1 MAANI
6 VATETPITSWPQDV
20 SLTPNDFKKM
30 LAAVQVD
37 SINGA
42 TVAEIAQAAD
52 VSAFTQALTAA
63 GAIGLT
69 MRYVTLVG
77 PASSTYAVTLAAPT
91 ANEQGQVK
99 VIRMLS
105 TTGTNAVTLALTN
118 VSGGSAASSASF
130 DAAGETLVLVA
141 AGAKWVV
148 LKELGV
154 TLS

>member
-1 MAANI
+1 MAAN
-6 VATETPITSWPQDV
+6 VGVTETPITSWPQDV
-20 SLTPNDFKKM
+20 SLPPGDFAKM
-30 LAAVQVD
+30 MEAIQID
-37 SINGA
+37 DINGA
-42 TVAEIAQAAD
+42 TVAEIAQVAD
-52 VSAFTQALTAA
+52 VSAFTQALAAA

-69 MRYVTLVG
+69 KRYVTLTG

-91 ANEQGQVK
+91 ANEAGQVK
-99 VIRMLS
+99 VIRMIA
-105 TTGTNAVTLALTN
+105 TTATNAVTLALTN

-141 AGAKWVV
+141 AGDKWIV